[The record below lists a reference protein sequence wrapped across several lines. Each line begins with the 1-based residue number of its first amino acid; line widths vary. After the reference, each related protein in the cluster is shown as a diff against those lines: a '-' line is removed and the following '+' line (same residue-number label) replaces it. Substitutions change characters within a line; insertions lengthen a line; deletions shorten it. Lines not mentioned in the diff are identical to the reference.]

1 MNFAK
6 FAAITA
12 LLFGFVAP
20 SSLYAVAP
28 PQVIAAPHSGSSDIS
43 KGNAED
49 TAKLLSLTEQW
60 VRTWNEKD
68 VDRMQQLQ
76 ADDLLYGVFGSF
88 TQGPVLL
95 EQLRSNNFWG
105 VTYTLRTVDP
115 KVRILSSDTA
125 LVLFK
130 LVGTSVGPKGSQP
143 YRSLF
148 TLVYQRRGGEWKI
161 VHIHDS
167 DTGGLD

>member
-1 MNFAK
+1 MSFGL
-6 FAAITA
+6 FAALTA
-12 LLFGFVAP
+12 LLFGFVAS
-20 SSLYAVAP
+20 SSLYAAAP
-28 PQVIAAPHSGSSDIS
+28 PRVIADAHSGSLDNF
-43 KGNAED
+43 KGTAED
-49 TAKLLSLTEQW
+49 AAKLLSLTEQW

-68 VDRMQQLQ
+68 VDRMHQLQ

-88 TQGPVLL
+88 TEGPVLL

-105 VTYTLRTVDP
+105 VTYTLKTVDP
-115 KVRILSSDTA
+115 KVRMLSPDTA

-161 VHIHDS
+161 IHVHDS
-167 DTGGLD
+167 EIAQ